1 VALLEVENLRTE
13 FAAEEGAVRAVDGVS
28 FAVEAGRTFGLV
40 GESGCGK
47 SVTALSLLRLVPD
60 PPGKIAGGRV
70 LWKGRDLLALPAEA
84 MPGIRGREIAM
95 IFQDP
100 HTSLNPVMT
109 VERQLCEV
117 IARRFGERGAAAR
130 RRAIDMLARVDIP
143 DPALRLA
150 SYPHELSGGMKQ
162 RVMIAL
168 ALLCTPGLLIADEP
182 TTALDVTIQAQ
193 ILHLIRALRR
203 DTGAAVIFITHDMAV
218 IAEVCDEVAVMYAGR
233 IVERCAVAE
242 LFARPCH
249 PYTRGL
255 LRSIPRRGLTKA
267 EPLPSIEGTVPPAP
281 GAIAGCAFADRCGAR
296 EARCREEA
304 PRLREAAPGHDVA
317 CHFPREAAP

>member
-1 VALLEVENLRTE
+1 MALLEVRDLRTE
-13 FAAEEGAVRAVDGVS
+13 FATEDGVVRAVDGVS
-28 FAVEAGRTFGLV
+28 FAVDGGRAFGLV

-60 PPGKIAGGRV
+60 PPGRITGGRV
-70 LWKGRDLLALPAEA
+70 LWKGRDLLALPAGA

-100 HTSLNPVMT
+100 HASLNPVMT
-109 VERQLCEV
+109 VERQMREV

-130 RRAIDMLARVDIP
+130 RRALDMLARVDIA

-150 SYPHELSGGMKQ
+150 SYPHELSGGMQQ
-162 RVMIAL
+162 RIMIAM
-168 ALLCTPGLLIADEP
+168 ALLCAPGLLIADEP

-193 ILHLIRALRR
+193 ILGLIRTLQHE
-203 DTGAAVIFITHDMAV
+203 TGAGVLFITHDMAV

-233 IVERCAVAE
+233 IVEHGAVAE
-242 LFARPCH
+242 LFARPRH

-255 LRSIPRRGLTKA
+255 LLGIPRRGLTKA
-267 EPLPSIEGTVPPAP
+267 EPLPAMEGAAPAAP
-281 GAIAGCAFADRCGAR
+281 VAGCPFADRCDVR
-296 EARCREEA
+296 EERCRRED
-304 PRLREAAPGHDVA
+304 PPLREVAPGHGVA
-317 CHFPREAAP
+317 CHFPREADR